1 MVKSPWEAALSDGNV
16 DAAFKST
23 KAAPAAAAAVV
34 AAAAEVKAPA
44 AAAAPAVNPIPPP
57 TLVMDG
63 PPPTNTLTPAA
74 PIQPKLIMK
83 PLDSVPKLTPHFNAP
98 SLLSSAPLVEIK
110 APAPAPAP
118 VPAPAPAPVEAPPAP
133 APTPAPEPTPAPT
146 PAPVEVRNLLRCH
159 PFDPAWLTR
168 SNPKRPKVGDRHLV
182 SQQVG
187 KSTGGT

>member
-118 VPAPAPAPVEAPPAP
+118 VPAPAPSPVEAPPAP

-146 PAPVEVRNLLRCH
+146 PAPVEVEK
-159 PFDPAWLTR
+159 PFTLPPVRPSVADPLK
-168 SNPKRPKVGDRHLV
+168 PKAPKGWGP
-182 SQQVG
+182 SSG
-187 KSTGGT
+187 ESTSR